1 MRDITTEIKDKY
13 QECCTAEYTSV
24 GTAMTAVKQLQILYN
39 DYLREVLIQRR
50 LPTEIEKKVLHVIEQ
65 YSFPLEPTIK
75 PNIEPSRIIQETI
88 GNFTS
93 IRINNKPKISFSL
106 TPGKSPD
113 EVIPLLDKF
122 LESVISACSPKYLKT
137 GSSLLKIIR
146 SIVYRIDYTKPM
158 NSTQAEINRTLE
170 GLLRNFDVEILNDVK
185 IGEEYGNYDF
195 FEMYPNKNIKE
206 QFITSPAVIS
216 REKDR
221 IEILIKGSLVYPEID
236 NSHHD

>member
-24 GTAMTAVKQLQILYN
+24 GTAMTAVKQLQNLYN

-88 GNFTS
+88 GNFTN
-93 IRINNKPKISFSL
+93 IRINNNPKISFRL
-106 TPGKSPD
+106 TPGNSPD

-122 LESVISACSPKYLKT
+122 LESVISACSPKYLKI
-137 GSSLLKIIR
+137 GSSLFKIIK
-146 SIVYRIDYTKPM
+146 SIVQGIDYTKPV

-216 REKDR
+216 RVDKR